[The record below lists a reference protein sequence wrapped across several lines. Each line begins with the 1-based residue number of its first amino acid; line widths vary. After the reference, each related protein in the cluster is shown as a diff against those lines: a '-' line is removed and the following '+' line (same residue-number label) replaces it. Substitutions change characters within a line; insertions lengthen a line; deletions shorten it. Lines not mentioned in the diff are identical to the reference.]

1 MSANRRWAAL
11 LGLLVSLVM
20 VTGLVPVASAR
31 ADGQVSISLTSIS
44 PNVLT
49 NSGELVISGTLTNLS
64 DESLDGVEVALWRDA
79 TPLRTLD
86 AVDRALASDRPGGA
100 VMESASARIS
110 LNSGAPIPAGGTADF
125 TVRSG
130 LGPDAAEQLWLS
142 EPDAA
147 YQVGVQAFGRLGS
160 GPHQQLGHAGTLI
173 AYPGS
178 EPVRAATIVVLN
190 RPPSLLPLA
199 IGDDGPAVFR
209 DEGLAADLAGR
220 LDGLLSVAEQ
230 PGALAVVDPAL
241 FDEVTA
247 LAAGYRVQ
255 RADGSLTSGSTAAAG
270 LAGSWLAR
278 LEGLAA
284 QDRLARGVYGSVDVV
299 AAGEGVLNRAA
310 EALPRNHRLARLPLV
325 VVPAGLDVDQA
336 TLDTLR
342 SLGPWLVLAEN
353 LAGGSLLQ
361 QQDSLVLLA
370 AERPGA
376 SGSALEQASL
386 LRARQLVADRQ
397 GRPLVSVVNDTA
409 AAELLADQARW
420 ISPQTVA
427 SLTADRP
434 QAPLW
439 LGEITGHETAPELIA
454 ASERA
459 SGLLDAWGELVDSE
473 QDYSGIIASAW
484 STTFDRQADA
494 QIGWLAASTGPAA
507 QGLGSDAIH
516 LRITDW
522 VTTSADD
529 NLLPVTIVN
538 QTQHAVR
545 LHVQFTSENPLRIS
559 VEPSELVTIEAGE
572 SATVRVRPRTEGNGK
587 VAITAQLA
595 TESGHLIGPPAA
607 FVITGTEAG
616 RVAWLIIVASG
627 AVLLVAT
634 ALRVRQVRQSRRPDA
649 A

>member
-31 ADGQVSISLTSIS
+31 ADGQVSITLTSIS
-44 PNVLT
+44 PTVLT

-64 DESLDGVEVALWRDA
+64 DEPLGAVEVALWRDA
-79 TPLRTLD
+79 TPLRSLD
-86 AVDRALASDRPGGA
+86 AIDRALTSDRPGGA
-100 VMESASARIS
+100 VMESATARME
-110 LNSGAPIPAGGTADF
+110 LNSGAPIPAGGKADF

-147 YQVGVQAFGRLGS
+147 YQVGVQAFGRLGT
-160 GPHQQLGHAGTLI
+160 GPHQQVGHASTVI

-178 EPVRAATIVVLN
+178 EPVRTGTIVVLN

-209 DEGLAADLAGR
+209 DEGLATELAGR
-220 LDGLLSVAEQ
+220 LEGLLTAAEQ
-230 PGALAVVDPAL
+230 PEVLAVIDPAL

-255 RADGSLTSGSTAAAG
+255 QADGSLANGSAAAVA
-270 LAGSWLAR
+270 LAGAWLAR
-278 LEGLAA
+278 LDALAA
-284 QDRLARGVYGSVDVV
+284 QDRLARGIYGSVDVV
-299 AAGEGVLNRAA
+299 AAAEGVLGRAA

-336 TLDTLR
+336 SLAALTP
-342 SLGPWLVLAEN
+342 LGPWLVLAEN
-353 LAGGSLLQ
+353 LADGSLLQ

-370 AERPGA
+370 AERPGT
-376 SGSALEQASL
+376 SGSAVEQASL

-397 GRPLVSVVNDTA
+397 GRPLVSVIDDAA
-409 AAELLADQARW
+409 AAERLADPARW
-420 ISPQTVA
+420 ISPQTIA

-434 QAPLW
+434 QAQLW
-439 LGEITGHETAPELIA
+439 LDGFGGHETAPELLA
-454 ASERA
+454 ASDRA
-459 SGLLDAWGELVDSE
+459 SGLLDAWDELVDSE
-473 QDYSGIIASAW
+473 HDYSGIIASAW
-484 STTFDRQADA
+484 STTFDRQTDA
-494 QIGWLAASTGPAA
+494 QLGWLTEATAPASQA
-507 QGLGSDAIH
+507 LGSDAIH
-516 LRITDW
+516 LRISDW

-538 QTQHAVR
+538 QTRHAVR
-545 LHVQFTSENPLRIS
+545 LRVQFSSENPLRIS

-616 RVAWLIIVASG
+616 RVGWLIIVASG

-649 A
+649 G